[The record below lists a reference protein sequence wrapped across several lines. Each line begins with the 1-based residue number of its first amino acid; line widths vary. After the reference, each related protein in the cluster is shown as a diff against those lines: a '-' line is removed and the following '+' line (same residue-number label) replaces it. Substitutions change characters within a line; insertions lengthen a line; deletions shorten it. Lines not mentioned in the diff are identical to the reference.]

1 MSRAIVHLDAD
12 AFYAAVEQAADSRLR
27 GKAIAVGGEKR
38 GIIASASYE
47 ARKFGVYTPMPTSQ
61 ARRLCPKLIVLPGDF
76 ERYEQFSRWMFSYP
90 QDFTPD
96 VEITS
101 VDEGY
106 FDLTATGK
114 PAHEIAR
121 KVRDTIRQS
130 LKLNVSEGIGSNKLV
145 SQIAAKLHKPAA
157 FQEVPAGQ
165 EAAFLSPLPNKWLP
179 GVGPKTSARLTTAGL
194 ADIAHIADT
203 PVDLLELIVGSQA
216 LALRQFARGIDDR
229 PVITSRGVAKSFGE
243 QQTFMADVTDE
254 GYAEAT
260 LRRMA
265 DNLFARVRAEGH
277 TIRTLTVKV
286 RYNDLAEDQC
296 GESLRE
302 PTALETD
309 VYGRLGIML
318 RQAWRR
324 RVSLRLVSLKLSNVH
339 CGRFSV
345 ELPLEADAR
354 RQEAHERLAHIVDRL
369 RKTHGRGVIL
379 RGHDFRLREAPLTNL
394 EAPPVAAAPL
404 PRRLVVRVAPTKV
417 RAVPL
422 HVHSHCTFL
431 DSTLSPTA
439 IVGLAVKHECP
450 AVALTDVG
458 NLHGAAEFAQAAK
471 VAGIKPVFGAELRVG
486 AHTLLAYV
494 ESAKGYANLCRLL
507 SQRKAAVSDES
518 VATQQGMPLKLSELD
533 GRTEGLLAVSDD
545 VSLAS
550 LFPGRFYEAATT
562 KPASGCFKLVA
573 CSPVH
578 YGTPGDRL
586 HYDLVQSIRTRTLLR
601 QEHPEKRVGGALH
614 LRTPRELALKYAGR
628 PEVLAH
634 SLELAERCDFTF
646 PEGAP
651 QFPDFKP
658 PDGSSPRAFLR
669 KLVLAGL
676 HDRYKD
682 RAGQFKAQVEEEL
695 RIIAEVGYEGYF
707 LLVWELLQTC
717 REKGIEWITR
727 GSAADSLVCYCLR
740 ISDVCPIRF
749 DLYFKRFLNRE
760 RMSQNKLPD
769 IDIDFAHDVK
779 DDVVKM
785 LFERHGPKN
794 CAIVGGFSTFQARAA
809 FGDVA
814 KVLGVAEREVRRF
827 TERFPW
833 GFGGG
838 WQADDS
844 GPNDGARLSDLLAA
858 SPECRDLPVNEEP
871 FKTALGLTE
880 CLEGVPRN
888 PKMHPCGVVLSRD
901 PIHTLTP
908 TFISAKGYPTTHLD
922 MDAVEQVG
930 LVKLDVLAQG
940 GLAVLRD
947 AKKSLAARGIGVDF
961 NSFTPWDDPAVW
973 HMIAGGGA
981 RAVHHI
987 ESPAMTSL
995 CQMMNVSEIDGV
1007 IGLVAVIRPGAA
1019 NEGKKL
1025 GFTRR
1030 YQGLEPTTYPHPSL
1044 EPCLRSTYGLVVF
1057 EEHVLQI
1064 CETFAGLSL
1073 DWGDKLRRAL
1083 NRSQHGKIKE
1093 IKAPFTESARKQG
1106 HSPEEIA
1113 EVWELV
1119 SNFTG
1124 YTFNKAHSTAY
1135 GIEAYWGAWMKHYY
1149 PAEFLAAVL
1158 THGKGFYPALVYVL
1172 EARRLG
1178 LSFLPPSVNEPGP
1191 AFTAHG
1197 QAIRVPLMRA
1207 KGLTER
1213 TTKALE
1219 AERARAP
1226 FASLADVFHRV
1237 RPGPEELEAMI
1248 RVGAFDEFGPPR
1260 TAQFWEAQWLHQS
1273 FHGTGDAGQG
1283 WLLAPPGMERL
1294 PEVSLREPTRAE
1306 RLAAE
1311 DELFGYPVSGHPLE
1325 LYADVAWDTYCPVSR
1340 FKEHIGEEVVTC
1352 GLVVEQRTHHQITG
1366 EPMKFLTLAD
1376 WTGMVE
1382 SELFADTYRSHG
1394 LATVRYPVLEVT
1406 AKVEPFEN
1414 GNGFTLRVLRAG
1426 KPRHTADQPVP
1437 LRRSGSP
1444 GRPASAKKAAVISP
1458 WPAPGQY
1465 VLQSEAGQR

>member
-12 AFYAAVEQAADSRLR
+12 AFYAAVEQAADARLR

-229 PVITSRGVAKSFGE
+229 PVLASRGVAKSFGE

-394 EAPPVAAAPL
+394 EAPPAAAPPPS
-404 PRRLVVRVAPTKV
+404 PRQFMVRVVPTKV

-422 HVHSHCTFL
+422 HVHSHYTFL
-431 DSTLSPTA
+431 DSTLSPA
-439 IVGLAVKHECP
+439 AVVDLALKHDCP

-458 NLHGAAEFAQAAK
+458 NLHGAAEFAKAAK
-471 VAGIKPVFGAELRVG
+471 GAGIKPIFGAELRVG
-486 AHTLLAYV
+486 GHTLLTYV

-518 VATQQGMPLKLSELD
+518 VATQQGLPFKLSELD
-533 GRTEGLLAVSDD
+533 GLTEGLLAVSDD

-550 LFPGRFYEAATT
+550 LFPGRFYEAATAQ
-562 KPASGCFKLVA
+562 PASGRFKLVA
-573 CSPVH
+573 CPPVH
-578 YGTPGDRL
+578 YGTSADRL

-601 QEHPEKRVGGALH
+601 QEHPEKRVGGTLH
-614 LRTPRELALKYAGR
+614 LRTPRELMLKYARR
-628 PEVLAH
+628 PEALAH
-634 SLELAERCDFTF
+634 SLELAGRCDFTF
-646 PEGAP
+646 PEGSP
-651 QFPDFKP
+651 QFPDFVP

-669 KLVLAGL
+669 KLVLEGL
-676 HDRYKD
+676 QGRYQE
-682 RAGQFKAQVEEEL
+682 RAGQYRAQVEEEL

-707 LLVWELLQTC
+707 LLVWQLLQSC
-717 REKGIEWITR
+717 QEKGIEWITR

-749 DLYFKRFLNRE
+749 GLYFKRFLNRE

-779 DDVVKM
+779 DEVVKL
-785 LFERHGPKN
+785 LFARHGPHN
-794 CAIVGGFSTFQARAA
+794 CAVVGGFSTFQARAA

-833 GFGGG
+833 SFGGG
-838 WQADDS
+838 WQRDDPS
-844 GPNDGARLSDLLAA
+844 PDDGVRLRQMLEA
-858 SPECRDLPVNEEP
+858 SPECRDLPMDEEP
-871 FKTALGLTE
+871 FRTALSLTE

-908 TFISAKGYPTTHLD
+908 TFVSAKGLPTTHLD

-947 AKKSLAARGIGVDF
+947 AKKSLAVRGIGVDF
-961 NSFTPWDDPAVW
+961 DGMAPWEDGEVW
-973 HMIAGGGA
+973 KMISGGGA

-995 CQMMNVSEIDGV
+995 CQMMKVREVHGL

-1019 NEGKKL
+1019 NEGKKRA
-1025 GFTRR
+1025 FTER
-1030 YQGLEPTTYPHPSL
+1030 YQNAELITYPHPSL
-1044 EPCLRSTYGLVVF
+1044 EPCLKSTFGLVVF

-1073 DWGDKLRRAL
+1073 DWADKLRRAL
-1083 NRSQHGKIKE
+1083 NRGQRRKIDE
-1093 IKAPFTESARKQG
+1093 IEPHFRKAAEDINKRSTG
-1106 HSPEEIA
+1106 EIDD
-1113 EVWELV
+1113 VWNLV
-1119 SNFTG
+1119 SDFTG

-1135 GIEAYWGAWMKHYY
+1135 GIEAYWGAWMKHHY

-1158 THGKGFYPALVYVL
+1158 THGKGFYPRLVYVL
-1172 EARRLG
+1172 EAHRLG
-1178 LSFLPPSVNEPGP
+1178 LSFLTPSVNDPGP
-1191 AFTAHG
+1191 AFNVHDG
-1197 QAIRVPLMRA
+1197 KIRVPLMRA

-1219 AERARAP
+1219 EERKRAP
-1226 FASLADVFHRV
+1226 FTSLADVFHRI
-1237 RPGPEELEAMI
+1237 RPGAEEMEVMI
-1248 RVGAFDEFGPPR
+1248 RAGAFDEFGPPR

-1273 FHGTGDAGQG
+1273 FHGTGDPGQG
-1283 WLLAPPGMERL
+1283 WLLAPPGMDRL

-1325 LYADVAWDTYCPVSR
+1325 LYSDVAWDTYCPVER
-1340 FKEHIGEEVVTC
+1340 FKDYVGQEIIAC
-1352 GLVVEQRTHHQITG
+1352 GLVVETRTHHQVTG

-1376 WTGMVE
+1376 KTGMVE

-1406 AKVEPFEN
+1406 ARVEPFEN

-1426 KPRHTADQPVP
+1426 KPRQ
-1437 LRRSGSP
+1437 R
-1444 GRPASAKKAAVISP
+1444 IS
-1458 WPAPGQY
+1458 
-1465 VLQSEAGQR
+1465 R